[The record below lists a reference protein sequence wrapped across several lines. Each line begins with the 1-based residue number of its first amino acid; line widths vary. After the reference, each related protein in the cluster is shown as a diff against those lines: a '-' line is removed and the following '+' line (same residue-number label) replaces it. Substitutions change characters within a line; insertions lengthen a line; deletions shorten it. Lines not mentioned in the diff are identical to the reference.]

1 MSSARP
7 SVPLYLRFTQG
18 SFFLLA
24 VVMIFAGAVGLRVA
38 QELWPDPI
46 VRLDGFTTSRS
57 FLMAQDASGG
67 LVRYDRRGQPY
78 PRRACSIQVRVEFEI
93 QSDGRF
99 DLKIECNA
107 SHAVQREA
115 NTPYEKTEPVT
126 ESLVRGTWPNI
137 RSRWLEL
144 EGEAT
149 PFEAAFG
156 ELDSKRFANPE
167 PEVAAF
173 VNRVFDVGPGRYA
186 AFGSKPAEDKAQ
198 SVGLGTLSSAL
209 IAAGLG
215 LLALGVRAVVS
226 RRRLVAGRCPVCN
239 FPIEGRP
246 LCTECGF
253 DLGNIAGHMTE

>member
-7 SVPLYLRFTQG
+7 NVPLYLRFTQG

-46 VRLDGFTTSRS
+46 VRHGGFTTSRS

-67 LVRYDRRGQPY
+67 LVRDDRRGQPY
-78 PRRACSIQVRVEFEI
+78 PRRACAIQVRLDFEI

-107 SHAVQREA
+107 SHAVQREP
-115 NTPYEKTEPVT
+115 NTPYEKTEPLT
-126 ESLVRGTWPNI
+126 ESLVRGSWPNI

-156 ELDSKRFANPE
+156 ELDPKRLANPE

-173 VNRVFDVGPGRYA
+173 VNRMFEDGPGRYA
-186 AFGSKPAEDKAQ
+186 AFGSTPAVEKAQ
-198 SVGLGTLSSAL
+198 SIGVGTLSGVL
-209 IAAGLG
+209 VAAGLG

-239 FPIEGRP
+239 FPIERRP

-253 DLGNIAGHMTE
+253 DFGIFAGHPAE